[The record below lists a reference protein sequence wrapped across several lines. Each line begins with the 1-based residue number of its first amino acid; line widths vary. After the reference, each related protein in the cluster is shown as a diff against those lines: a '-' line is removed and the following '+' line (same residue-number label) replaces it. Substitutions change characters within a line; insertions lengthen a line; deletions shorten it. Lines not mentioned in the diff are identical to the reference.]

1 MTRLVP
7 ALCVA
12 AALAVGGTT
21 WVLLSAR
28 AHEHLA
34 VPTTPGAAPQVN
46 AGPATALVAARRS
59 CKPEALDPVIAELTR
74 AAEAAAA
81 DAAAPW
87 HLLADAHLERA
98 LARSHR
104 RGLRVGE
111 PTWSE
116 LPVTIADDVRLGLEA
131 AAKAKQRGDE
141 TADLLRIEAALLS
154 QRITGVTSALQW
166 NGRIHAALQR
176 AGELGK
182 DDPRVHVAIGL
193 RQLLAPKWFGHDAEK
208 ALEHFEFAARSLAD
222 DERPSVFAA
231 MACHL
236 QKKRQ
241 QAIDWLERAVAT
253 NPANLFARVVL
264 KRLRAGEDEPFG
276 RELGDAEIA
285 AAAAG
290 EPAAATTAG
299 GK

>member
-12 AALAVGGTT
+12 ATFAIAGTT
-21 WVLLSAR
+21 WVLLGAR
-28 AHEHLA
+28 AHEELA
-34 VPTTPGAAPQVN
+34 VPATPTTLAPVDASPRAAV
-46 AGPATALVAARRS
+46 VAARRT
-59 CKPEALDPVIAELTR
+59 CTTAALDAVVTDLTR
-74 AAEAAAA
+74 AAAAAA
-81 DAAAPW
+81 ATDAAAW

-116 LPVTIADDVRLGLEA
+116 LPAAIAEDVRLGLDA
-131 AAKAKQRGDE
+131 VAKAQQRGDDS
-141 TADLLRIEAALLS
+141 ADLLRIEAALLS
-154 QRITGVTSALQW
+154 QRITGITSALQW

-176 AGELGK
+176 AGELAK
-182 DDPRVHVAIGL
+182 DDARVHVAIGL
-193 RQLLAPKWFGHDAEK
+193 RRLLAPRGFGHDAEQ
-208 ALEHFEFAARSLAD
+208 ALGHFEFAAKVLHD

-236 QKKRQ
+236 QKKRA
-241 QAIDWLERAVAT
+241 QAIEWLERAVAS

-264 KRLRAGEDEPFG
+264 RRLRAGEDDPFG
-276 RELGDAEIA
+276 RDLSDAEV
-285 AAAAG
+285 AAG
-290 EPAAATTAG
+290 G
-299 GK
+299 DGK

>member
-1 MTRLVP
+1 MSRLVP

-12 AALAVGGTT
+12 ATFAIAGTT
-21 WVLLSAR
+21 WVLLAAR

-34 VPTTPGAAPQVN
+34 VPTTAGTPAKAN

-74 AAEAAAA
+74 TAEAATA

-87 HLLADAHLERA
+87 HQLADAHLERA

-104 RGLRVGE
+104 RGMRVGE

-116 LPVTIADDVRLGLEA
+116 LPAAIVDDVRLGLDA
-131 AAKAKQRGDE
+131 VTKARQHGDD

-193 RQLLAPKWFGHDAEK
+193 RQLLAPTWFGHDAEK
-208 ALEHFEFAARSLAD
+208 ALEHFEFAAKALAD

-231 MACHL
+231 MACSL
-236 QKKRQ
+236 QRKRQ

-253 NPANLFARVVL
+253 NPSNVFARVVL
-264 KRLRAGEDEPFG
+264 QRLRAGEDEPFG
-276 RELGDAEIA
+276 RDLTEVEVAAVGGDR
-285 AAAAG
+285 
-290 EPAAATTAG
+290 
-299 GK
+299 

>member
-21 WVLLSAR
+21 WVLLGAR
-28 AHEHLA
+28 AHEELA
-34 VPTTPGAAPQVN
+34 VPATPGTPAKASE
-46 AGPATALVAARRS
+46 GPAAVLIAARRS
-59 CKPEALDPVIAELTR
+59 CNPATLDPVIVELTK
-74 AAEAAAA
+74 AAQAAAP

-116 LPVTIADDVRLGLEA
+116 LPTAIAEDVRLGLDA
-131 AAKAKQRGDE
+131 VAKAQQRGDDS
-141 TADLLRIEAALLS
+141 ADLLRIEAALLS

-166 NGRIHAALQR
+166 NGRIHTALQR
-176 AGELGK
+176 AGERGQ
-182 DDPRVHVAIGL
+182 DDARVHVAIGL
-193 RQLLAPKWFGHDAEK
+193 RQLLAPKWFGHDAAK
-208 ALEHFEFAARSLAD
+208 ALAHFEFAAKVLPD

-236 QKKRQ
+236 QKKRA
-241 QAIDWLERAVAT
+241 QAIDWLERAVAA

-264 KRLRAGEDEPFG
+264 RRLRAGEDDPFG
-276 RELGDAEIA
+276 RDLTDVEVAAVGD
-285 AAAAG
+285 
-290 EPAAATTAG
+290 